1 LQELHLMS
9 ISQSDI
15 DNFHS
20 FATQELP
27 HCGPG
32 QQLEDL
38 ARKWQ
43 LQREQEETIASI
55 RRGVADAEAG
65 RVHSLADVDERIR
78 TELGLPACR

>member
-1 LQELHLMS
+1 MS

-15 DNFHS
+15 DSFHA
-20 FATQELP
+20 FAMQQLP
-27 HCGPG
+27 TCGPG

-43 LQREQEETIASI
+43 LQREQEETLASI

-65 RVHSLADVDERIR
+65 RVQSLSAVDERIR
-78 TELGLPACR
+78 TELGLPARR